1 MQFPPIRNVIAL
13 LTNQCQCACPYCF
26 EARSPE
32 RMSLN
37 VAKDILDFV
46 KTGGGKSSGFTFFG
60 GEPMLEFESIMVP
73 LVEYSEQSPIPTRF
87 AMTTNGTL
95 LDEDRLAW
103 LAKHMRNICGRTIS
117 WNKK

>member
-1 MQFPPIRNVIAL
+1 
-13 LTNQCQCACPYCF
+13 
-26 EARSPE
+26 
-32 RMSLN
+32 MSLN